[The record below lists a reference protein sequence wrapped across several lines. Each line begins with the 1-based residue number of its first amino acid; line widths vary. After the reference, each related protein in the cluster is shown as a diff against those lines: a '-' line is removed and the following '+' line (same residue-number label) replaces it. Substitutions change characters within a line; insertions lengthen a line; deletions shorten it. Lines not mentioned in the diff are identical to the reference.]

1 MFICVH
7 LFFESSSI
15 FSRYFCIDV
24 FGITW
29 KVTCSKRFTQLKDLW
44 WVIVGY
50 FGAHLVVFLYLLT
63 AIKPFPIKFCE
74 YVFCVAYLM
83 HRKQISYF
91 LGLFCRSI
99 FWELFGFLWNFAH
112 IFLIILWWLS
122 DKKNFMGTIALCL
135 GLFWIVLFWAGG
147 GRRTHFQYFSLF
159 LEKALVYFH
168 ETLQKRNI
176 HFFSHLN

>member
-74 YVFCVAYLM
+74 YVFCIAYLM

-122 DKKNFMGTIALCL
+122 DKKNLWGLLPFAWGYFELCFF
-135 GLFWIVLFWAGG
+135 GREGG
-147 GRRTHFQYFSLF
+147 GGHIFSIFLCFLRKRWYIFMKLCKKETFIFSL
-159 LEKALVYFH
+159 
-168 ETLQKRNI
+168 I
-176 HFFSHLN
+176 